1 MTILKKTPSYEKILI
16 LVYVLLLIV
25 LLTPRIIGNDG
36 IGYYVYLRSLFFDHD
51 LDFTNEFAH
60 YGSQYVIV
68 GHSPVTGRP
77 VVGVPIGSAVL
88 WAPFYIAAHYI
99 NLIFLIAPADG
110 YSAPYV
116 VAVCFA
122 SSLYGFI
129 GLFLIY
135 KMAIRFFSKESVFA
149 AILIFWL
156 SSPLVFYMY
165 LHPSMS
171 HANSLFAVSLFL
183 FLWCRIYLDGK
194 NFLKDWMFLGLS
206 AGLMTMVRLQDI
218 LFLFVPILCL
228 LVGATGRSPL
238 RDFKRILIFIIFFII
253 AFLPEMF
260 AWKAIFGSYFS
271 GPQSEEVGAHM
282 NFLYPHIIGVFFSG
296 RHGLITWNPIILV
309 GLIGLMYFYRKEK
322 YLTLSLI
329 IIFLVQ
335 LWIIGSWRTWWGAH
349 SFGHRMFLSS
359 SPLFIFGLAGLFEYL
374 FAQNYR
380 KIIYAVG
387 IVLILWNFGLI
398 FQYVTNL
405 LDRDGLTPFTQVIIN
420 QFTEVPQKLCTQLGH
435 LFSTRLKI

>member
-1 MTILKKTPSYEKILI
+1 MAIFKKTPNYAKILI

-25 LLTPRIIGNDG
+25 LLTPRVIGNDG

-60 YGSQYVIV
+60 YGNQYVIV
-68 GHSPVTGRP
+68 GHSTVTGRP

-88 WAPFYIAAHYI
+88 WSPFYIAAHYI
-99 NLIFLIAPADG
+99 NLIFHIAPADG
-110 YSAPYV
+110 YSALYV

-129 GLFLIY
+129 GLLLIY

-165 LHPSMS
+165 LHPSMA
-171 HANSLFAVSLFL
+171 HANSLFAVALFL

-194 NFLKDWMFLGLS
+194 NSLMDWIFLGLS
-206 AGLMTMVRLQDI
+206 AGLMSMVRLQDI
-218 LFLFVPILCL
+218 LFVFVPIFC
-228 LVGATGRSPL
+228 
-238 RDFKRILIFIIFFII
+238 LIFKKPPETSFPCPRKILVFIICFII
-253 AFLPEMF
+253 AFLPEML
-260 AWKAIFGSYFS
+260 AWKGIFGSYFS

-282 NFLYPHIIGVFFSG
+282 NFLHPHIIGVLFSG
-296 RHGLITWNPIILV
+296 RHGLLTWNPIFLV
-309 GLIGLMYFYRKEK
+309 GIIGLIYFYKKEK
-322 YLTLSLI
+322 SLTLSLV
-329 IIFLVQ
+329 IIFLIQ

-359 SPLFIFGLAGLFEYL
+359 SPLFIFGLPGLFEYL
-374 FAQNYR
+374 FAQNYK
-380 KIIYAVG
+380 KIVYAVG
-387 IVLILWNFGLI
+387 IVLILWNFGLM

-405 LDRDGLTPFTQVIIN
+405 LDRDGLTPFNQVVIN
-420 QFTEVPQKLCTQLGH
+420 QFTAVPQKLFTQLGH